1 MVHYS
6 YGPEYLWATTKSFW
20 SSTHMGH
27 ILSELR
33 VDISMGIVIGL
44 KVGVGFSL

>member
-1 MVHYS
+1 MVHLS
-6 YGPEYLWATTKSFW
+6 YGPGYLWATTKSFW

-33 VDISMGIVIGL
+33 VDISMGSNRVKGRGR
-44 KVGVGFSL
+44 V